1 MLYSK
6 WHLFWQSWVFFLWHN
21 YLKAINFIS
30 FFIFYISIF
39 YYREDRIGYDE
50 DIIVHKPILP
60 YSSMFVLSSSNP

>member
-1 MLYSK
+1 MPSY
-6 WHLFWQSWVFFLWHN
+6 VC
-21 YLKAINFIS
+21 Y
-30 FFIFYISIF
+30 IFSLF